1 MLPFTNIGEI
11 DAEKILAAG
20 PDLSQS
26 KLYENSLT
34 AEKIEEEEQKLFSL
48 YEPRTLYNYFTQNP
62 SRVTSSANLSKT
74 TSVVQQ
80 KLQKFQM
87 NRRNLRQNH
96 GRIRNSNMLDTTA
109 KKEDVPEENEDL
121 ELF

>member
-62 SRVTSSANLSKT
+62 SRVT
-74 TSVVQQ
+74 
-80 KLQKFQM
+80 
-87 NRRNLRQNH
+87 
-96 GRIRNSNMLDTTA
+96 
-109 KKEDVPEENEDL
+109 
-121 ELF
+121 